1 MVVVVVSA
9 RCKLVEAQL
18 EPWLLGRWV
27 VTVEKEEDV
36 ELVHSDGFGTLFSTS
51 LSVISVLLGL
61 VVETVVFTLNNELF
75 GADEVV
81 VDSLSDILS
90 PSLSVSHQ

>member
-9 RCKLVEAQL
+9 RCKLVEAQP

-36 ELVHSDGFGTLFSTS
+36 ELKHEQTGQ
-51 LSVISVLLGL
+51 LSSRRVKLR
-61 VVETVVFTLNNELF
+61 
-75 GADEVV
+75 
-81 VDSLSDILS
+81 
-90 PSLSVSHQ
+90 

>member
-9 RCKLVEAQL
+9 KCKLVEAQL

-36 ELVHSDGFGTLFSTS
+36 ELKHEQTGQ
-51 LSVISVLLGL
+51 LSSRRVNFV
-61 VVETVVFTLNNELF
+61 
-75 GADEVV
+75 DE
-81 VDSLSDILS
+81 
-90 PSLSVSHQ
+90 